1 MRYLMIFNAIIIIF
15 FAAND
20 SLAKDGT
27 TNTKGIDN
35 KTTNLYATFTLNQDY
50 SNEKFLAKSLFL
62 MHPLW
67 EGRGGYSIITALDGT
82 VLAFN
87 GKYLRRS
94 KDGGITWE
102 ESKVIGDDAGG
113 TNAVINEETGE
124 IMLVSPHGY
133 RWISMDNGQ
142 NWKRENIIILPDGF
156 GHGSPDGI
164 PLSLY
169 AMQSGITLMFGEHKG
184 RLLVPG
190 RIFGPENSND
200 VKWRSYHYNTSI
212 YSDNGGKTWQTSK
225 PFPVLGSGEAAL
237 TELSNGSILYSSRE
251 HMSKGN
257 RYFGWS
263 HDGGETWLDAFRSP
277 VLPDGATGTSYGC
290 MGGLIRLPIEGEDIL
305 IYSNL
310 DTDAG
315 EMPQQVGASTSEGR
329 ENISVWASFDGGK
342 TWPVKRLVFD
352 GPSAY
357 SNLGVGRE
365 GTPSEGKIYLLYE
378 GGNEG
383 MYSAVN
389 IAIFNLSWV
398 LNGQDIKIF
407 QKEIGK

>member
-1 MRYLMIFNAIIIIF
+1 MRYLMIFITIIIIF
-15 FAAND
+15 FAANN
-20 SLAKDGT
+20 SLAKNGT
-27 TNTKGIDN
+27 INSNGIDN
-35 KTTNLYATFTLNQDY
+35 KTANFNATFTINQDY
-50 SNEKFLAKSLFL
+50 SLEKFLSKSLFL
-62 MHPLW
+62 NHSLW
-67 EGRGGYSIITALDGT
+67 NGRGGYSIIAAHDGT
-82 VLAFN
+82 ILAFN
-87 GKYLRRS
+87 GKHLRKS
-94 KDGGITWE
+94 KDGGKKWE
-102 ESKVIGDDAGG
+102 VSELISDDAGG

-124 IMLVSPHGY
+124 IMLVSPLGH
-133 RWISMDNGQ
+133 RWISIDNGQ
-142 NWKRENIIILPDGF
+142 NWKRETIKILPDGF
-156 GHGSPDGI
+156 GHGSPDGVPI
-164 PLSLY
+164 NLNCFQ
-169 AMQSGITLMFGEHKG
+169 AGITLKFGEHKG

-212 YSDNGGKTWQTSK
+212 YSDDGGKTWQTSK
-225 PFPVLGSGEAAL
+225 PFPLLGSGEAAL

-315 EMPQQVGASTSEGR
+315 EMPQQVGASTSRGR
-329 ENISVWASFDGGK
+329 ENITVWASFDGGK

-357 SNLGVGRE
+357 SNLGVGRA

-378 GGNEG
+378 GGIDG

-389 IAIFNLSWV
+389 VAIFNLSWI
-398 LNGQDIKIF
+398 LNGQNIKDF
-407 QKEIGK
+407 QK